1 MKKQIILTES
11 DLKAIVK
18 ETVRRVIK
26 ENDDKYELPI
36 GNFHKMPEINPS
48 DSKYFSDFV
57 NNMDKREFEDMTV
70 GELIKKFNTHMSRK
84 KTKEP
89 DKKND
94 KKRGNRKQ

>member
-26 ENDDKYELPI
+26 ENDDKNEIPI
-36 GNFHKMPEINPS
+36 GNFHKMPKINPS

-57 NNMDKREFEDMTV
+57 NNMDKKEFENMTL
-70 GELIKKFNTHMSRK
+70 GELVKKFNTHMSKK
-84 KTKEP
+84 KTKETN
-89 DKKND
+89 KKNL
-94 KKRGNRKQ
+94 KK